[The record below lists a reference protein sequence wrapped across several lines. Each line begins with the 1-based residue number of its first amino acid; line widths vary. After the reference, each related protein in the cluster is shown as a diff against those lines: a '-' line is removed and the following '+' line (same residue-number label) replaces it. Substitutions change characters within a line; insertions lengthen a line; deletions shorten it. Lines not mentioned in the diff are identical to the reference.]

1 MSESPEPKK
10 SRRKHKGKKVSVN
23 VKKSW
28 QSILNQ
34 VEKHEVP
41 INLLQSIVVNLIDGT
56 QVNINIR
63 QLLDD
68 MEDPEYVEELLQH
81 KFEELDD
88 YIDNVDFFIDI
99 EKVAEEIQPITDL
112 VLKGI

>member
-10 SRRKHKGKKVSVN
+10 SRRKKGKKVTIN
-23 VKKSW
+23 AKKNW
-28 QSILNQ
+28 QEILGQ

-56 QVNINIR
+56 SVTINIR
-63 QLLDD
+63 QLLEE
-68 MEDPEYVEELLQH
+68 MEDPEYVEDLLQH

-99 EKVAEEIQPITDL
+99 EKVAEEVQPITDL

>member
-1 MSESPEPKK
+1 MSESQEPKK
-10 SRRKHKGKKVSVN
+10 SRRKKGKKVSIN

-28 QSILNQ
+28 QEILGQ

-56 QVNINIR
+56 SVNINIR
-63 QLLDD
+63 QLLEE
-68 MEDPEYVEELLQH
+68 MEDPEYVEDLLQH
-81 KFEELDD
+81 KFMELDE